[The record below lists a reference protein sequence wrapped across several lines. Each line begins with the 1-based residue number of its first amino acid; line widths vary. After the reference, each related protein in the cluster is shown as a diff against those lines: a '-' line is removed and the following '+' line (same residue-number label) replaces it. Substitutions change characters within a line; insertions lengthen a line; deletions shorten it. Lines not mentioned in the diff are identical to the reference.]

1 MHHLVLN
8 LSILNHI
15 VTCHYFTI
23 FMQKINKNLAGP
35 TSEECSH
42 CVQCCGSV
50 SRSRFLTLK
59 LQFWFCY
66 RLEPWPGPLLWPRHD
81 LDLELD
87 NISASTSPN
96 IKSKDSFEILSKFQ
110 KYLTLTFL
118 SGPCWSWDISKNI
131 VPTFL
136 DAIGSVT
143 MTYESLL
150 SSFVENISKVKK
162 S

>member
-59 LQFWFCY
+59 LQFWFCF

-81 LDLELD
+81 LDLDLELD
-87 NISASTSPN
+87 NIAS
-96 IKSKDSFEILSKFQ
+96 L
-110 KYLTLTFL
+110 LTLAFMRIHLTFH
-118 SGPCWSWDISKNI
+118 K
-131 VPTFL
+131 FL
-136 DAIGSVT
+136 LV
-143 MTYESLL
+143 L
-150 SSFVENISKVKK
+150 NQRKVLIQKETK
-162 S
+162 ILKMYRKQAEP

>member
-59 LQFWFCY
+59 LQLWFCF
-66 RLEPWPGPLLWPRHD
+66 RLEPWPRPLLWPRHD
-81 LDLELD
+81 LDLDLELD
-87 NISASTSPN
+87 NFWGRDKYTCQPTGNSLDELGIPMNPKFDLSHAFVASFWLIP
-96 IKSKDSFEILSKFQ
+96 
-110 KYLTLTFL
+110 
-118 SGPCWSWDISKNI
+118 G
-131 VPTFL
+131 
-136 DAIGSVT
+136 GS
-143 MTYESLL
+143 
-150 SSFVENISKVKK
+150 
-162 S
+162 